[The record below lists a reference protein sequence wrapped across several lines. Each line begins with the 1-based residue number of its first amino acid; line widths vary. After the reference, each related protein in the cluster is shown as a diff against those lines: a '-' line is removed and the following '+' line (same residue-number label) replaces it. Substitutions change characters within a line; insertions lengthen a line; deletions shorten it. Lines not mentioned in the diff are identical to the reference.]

1 MSLSATVSEKAN
13 LIWAIADK
21 LTGTFKPHQYGEIIL
36 TMTVLRR
43 FDNVFANAG
52 AGSEKEE
59 EALSE
64 VIKGINERFRTEF
77 APRDKVKP
85 LMQIRDTFRRDSR
98 FVTLAREG
106 DMKNLEML
114 YEAEFKNKVVE
125 ECESNR
131 EFFDR
136 IAADG
141 SLLNAFKEG
150 LWRFVVTSL
159 TRDAA

>member
-36 TMTVLRR
+36 PMTVLRR
-43 FDNVFANAG
+43 FDNVLTA
-52 AGSEKEE
+52 S
-59 EALSE
+59 
-64 VIKGINERFRTEF
+64 KGINERFRTEF
-77 APRDKVKP
+77 DPRDKVKP

-114 YEAEFKNKVVE
+114 YEAEFENKVVE
-125 ECESNR
+125 VCESNKD
-131 EFFDR
+131 FFDR

-150 LWRFVVTSL
+150 LWRFVVNSL